1 MKDIFK
7 AYARSIKSLTERGVL
22 WHLVWPSLFAIVLWL
37 VLAVAFWTPTVEVVM
52 GWIESWP
59 WAAERLGGSELGAAA
74 MLVAIKFM
82 LGVLLLPLVYVTAAL
97 LVAVVALPL
106 MLEKVAKVRYRDVE
120 MRRGGSNTG
129 SVLNAIAAVLVF
141 GAGILLSLP
150 FWLIPGVG
158 LLASV
163 LLTAWLNKKAFGYD
177 ALMMH
182 GDAEEMQRLTREH
195 RTALLGLGVGCALLA
210 YIPIVNLFA
219 PAFCGL
225 AFVHYLLDALQR
237 DRAAKGW
244 VVAEQP
250 APLERPR

>member
-1 MKDIFK
+1 MKDVFK

-22 WHLVWPSLFAIVLWL
+22 WHLVWPSLVAIVLWL
-37 VLAVAFWTPTVEVVM
+37 VLAVLFWTPAVGVIM
-52 GWIESWP
+52 GWIDSWP

-74 MLVAIKFM
+74 MLVAVKIM
-82 LGVLLLPLVYVTAAL
+82 LGVLLLPVVYVTGAV

-106 MLEKVAKVRYRDVE
+106 MLEKVAKIRYNDVE
-120 MRRGGSNTG
+120 MRHGGSNTG
-129 SVLNAIAAVLVF
+129 SVFNAIAAVAVF
-141 GAGILLSLP
+141 GAGILVSLP

-182 GDAEEMQRLTREH
+182 GDAEEMRRLTREH
-195 RTALLGLGVGCALLA
+195 RTALLGLGAGCALLA

-244 VVAEQP
+244 VIAENR
-250 APLERPR
+250 APQARPR